1 MYWWNY
7 LLPRT
12 MRQTN
17 RNIAKRTDTCPTT
30 KQARHL
36 RIYLSEPPEAAM
48 REAILSQRQQRRL
61 INEERGLRGG
71 RRGRDGDSART
82 RGGGAASRPPPRPPP
97 HAPTRPRAPP
107 ATPRA
112 PGPLRTRPRSG
123 TRTRTH
129 APGPSRSAAPPAR
142 PLTHLPSP
150 SRILW
155 VSRRGPSAEN
165 GVRDVGP
172 RIPTRGG
179 ARAPGKCSPGP
190 RLRGHQREREPR
202 LPPDE
207 RLGAPLPA
215 HRFCA
220 IHSRRGRV
228 VPTRRGRYPEDRW
241 TRWRRRGEWEGGG
254 QQSSEFRCVRGGP
267 CPDSR
272 RERGLRRREAG
283 CSGGGP
289 GRDLPRGWGSAV
301 PQGAGSGRWAGE
313 PGAFLRGLEQV
324 REFDCDL

>member
-1 MYWWNY
+1 
-7 LLPRT
+7 

-220 IHSRRGRV
+220 VHSRRGRV
-228 VPTRRGRYPEDRW
+228 VPTRRGRYPEDR
-241 TRWRRRGEWEGGG
+241 
-254 QQSSEFRCVRGGP
+254 
-267 CPDSR
+267 
-272 RERGLRRREAG
+272 
-283 CSGGGP
+283 
-289 GRDLPRGWGSAV
+289 
-301 PQGAGSGRWAGE
+301 
-313 PGAFLRGLEQV
+313 
-324 REFDCDL
+324 